1 MPVATPAIEWMTPSD
16 CLAMRIPDLGVA
28 ILRRLSG
35 LDETHLNSHNFT
47 QWTVD
52 GDEGWFAAAAPV
64 STSIFGL
71 AADRRAEREKL
82 KARLHQA
89 WTWLETEGYVVA
101 DPNQGGTNFK
111 RLTPEGEAITYDPDA
126 DAALRRVRAVNQ
138 LGIDLHPRLRA
149 VGVQQ
154 TFSSGDFDSAIRDA
168 FANLEDAVRVLANL
182 TAGDYGVN
190 LMSKAFAKNSPLA
203 AGIAP
208 RHQVGMQ
215 RLFEGAFAVLRNP
228 AGHGPTELD
237 VEEAVEEVLHAD
249 LLMRKLASIASSLG
263 KTL

>member
-1 MPVATPAIEWMTPSD
+1 MPIATPAIEWMTPSE
-16 CLAMRIPDLGVA
+16 CLAMRIPDLGHA

-35 LDETHLNSHNFT
+35 LDETHLNSHNFA

-52 GDEGWFAAAAPV
+52 GNDGWFASAPPV

-71 AADRRAEREKL
+71 GEDRRAERDKL

-101 DPNQGGTNFK
+101 APNPRGTDFK
-111 RLTPEGEAITYDPDA
+111 RLTPEGEVIANDSDA
-126 DAALRRVRAVNQ
+126 DGALRRVRAANQ

-154 TFSSGDFDSAIRDA
+154 TFRSGDLDSAIRDA
-168 FANLEDAVRVLANL
+168 FADLEDAVRTLSNL
-182 TAGDYGVN
+182 TPGDYGVN
-190 LMSKAFAKNSPLA
+190 LMSKAFAKNGPLA
-203 AGIAP
+203 AGIEP
-208 RHQVGMQ
+208 GHQVGLQ
-215 RLFEGAFAVLRNP
+215 RLFEGAFAILRNP

-237 VEEAVEEVLHAD
+237 VEEAAEEVLHAD
-249 LLMRKLASIASSLG
+249 LLMRKLARVATSLG